1 MLGFNQSKILRFQ
14 SKRVGVKKTLIIA
27 QGDIAKIFL
36 DSILDK
42 YFSNDYYIVVSKD
55 MCFIPE
61 KIPSSFEFHTFDY
74 TSAFRISQIF
84 NEEIYNIFLVLDDE
98 REIIAAYDL
107 LRELNKKARIVTS
120 LALEK
125 HTQKMK
131 DDKNLIVLNERQI
144 IANKF
149 IERLPNV
156 PLIPRSFGLGQGEIM
171 EVGVPS
177 GSIFAYR
184 HIGSIQQKKWRIVG
198 VYRRGELLLSSHSV
212 VIQPNDSLLIVGD
225 PKMLN
230 DVYMQ
235 IKSDIGQFPAP
246 FGRDIFLYVDMSLSN
261 EHRIYND
268 VQNALFLNEKLKNN
282 KLFIHILKPSNFDL
296 LDKIKALESKS
307 VEVRVDY
314 TNANFREKIAKD
326 SQKRFGLVIVNQ
338 DIFASRR
345 NRRAL
350 FGLSIPV
357 MKTGWEHIDECK
369 KSFVV
374 LSENMANTENVAS
387 VVFDISKQL
396 NLEVDVYDYDTDGSY
411 HNEIMQSYE
420 ELSRIYERKLNTIQT
435 DSKNP
440 ISYIQDS
447 FTPYLC
453 FVPFE
458 RNIAKTKTFAFT
470 STDVH
475 KIASMNHKNPQI
487 FIPLPQKQGS

>member
-1 MLGFNQSKILRFQ
+1 
-14 SKRVGVKKTLIIA
+14 
-27 QGDIAKIFL
+27 
-36 DSILDK
+36 
-42 YFSNDYYIVVSKD
+42 
-55 MCFIPE
+55 
-61 KIPSSFEFHTFDY
+61 
-74 TSAFRISQIF
+74 
-84 NEEIYNIFLVLDDE
+84 
-98 REIIAAYDL
+98 
-107 LRELNKKARIVTS
+107 
-120 LALEK
+120 
-125 HTQKMK
+125 
-131 DDKNLIVLNERQI
+131 
-144 IANKF
+144 
-149 IERLPNV
+149 
-156 PLIPRSFGLGQGEIM
+156 
-171 EVGVPS
+171 
-177 GSIFAYR
+177 
-184 HIGSIQQKKWRIVG
+184 
-198 VYRRGELLLSSHSV
+198 
-212 VIQPNDSLLIVGD
+212 
-225 PKMLN
+225 
-230 DVYMQ
+230 MQ

-296 LDKIKALESKS
+296 LDKIKALESKN
-307 VEVRVDY
+307 VEVWVDY

-326 SQKRFGLVIVNQ
+326 SQKRFGLVIINQ
-338 DIFASRR
+338 DIFALRR

-350 FGLSIPV
+350 FELSIPV
-357 MKTGWEHIDECK
+357 LKTGWEHIDECK

-475 KIASMNHKNPQI
+475 KIASMNNKNPQI

>member
-1 MLGFNQSKILRFQ
+1 M
-14 SKRVGVKKTLIIA
+14 KKTLIIA

-74 TSAFRISQIF
+74 TSAFRISQIL
-84 NEEIYNIFLVLDDE
+84 NEEIYNIFLVLNDE
-98 REIIAAYDL
+98 GEIIATYDL

-120 LALEK
+120 LAFEK

-156 PLIPRSFGLGQGEIM
+156 PLIPHSFGLGQGEIM

-184 HIGSIQQKKWRIVG
+184 HIGSIQQRKWRIVG
-198 VYRRGELLLSSHSV
+198 IYRHGELLLSSHSV
-212 VIQPNDSLLIVGD
+212 VIQPNDSLLIAGD

-261 EHRIYND
+261 EHRIQND
-268 VQNALFLNEKLKNN
+268 VQNALVLNEKLKNN

-314 TNANFREKIAKD
+314 TNANFREKIAQD

-350 FGLSIPV
+350 FELSIPV
-357 MKTGWEHIDECK
+357 LKTGREHIDGCK

-374 LSENMANTENVAS
+374 LSEKMTNTENVAS

-396 NLEVDVYDYDTDGSY
+396 NLEVDVYDYDTDASY

-435 DSKNP
+435 DSQNP

-458 RNIAKTKTFAFT
+458 RNIAKSKTFAFT

-475 KIASMNHKNPQI
+475 KIASMSNKNPQI
-487 FIPLPQKQGS
+487 FIPLPQKQGSL

>member
-1 MLGFNQSKILRFQ
+1 MC
-14 SKRVGVKKTLIIA
+14 VKKTLIIA

-74 TSAFRISQIF
+74 TSAFRISQIL
-84 NEEIYNIFLVLDDE
+84 NEEIYNIFLVLNDE
-98 REIIAAYDL
+98 GEIIATYDL

-120 LALEK
+120 LAFEK

-156 PLIPRSFGLGQGEIM
+156 PLIPHSFGLGQGEIM

-184 HIGSIQQKKWRIVG
+184 HIGSIQQRKWRIVG
-198 VYRRGELLLSSHSV
+198 IYRHGELLLSSHSV
-212 VIQPNDSLLIVGD
+212 VIQPNDSLLIAGD

-261 EHRIYND
+261 EHRIQND
-268 VQNALFLNEKLKNN
+268 VQNALVLNEKLKNN

-314 TNANFREKIAKD
+314 TNANFREKIAQD

-350 FGLSIPV
+350 FELSIPV
-357 MKTGWEHIDECK
+357 LKTGREHIDGCK

-374 LSENMANTENVAS
+374 LSEKMTNTENVAS

-396 NLEVDVYDYDTDGSY
+396 NLEVDVYDYDTDASY

-435 DSKNP
+435 DSQNP

-458 RNIAKTKTFAFT
+458 RNIAKSKTFAFT

-475 KIASMNHKNPQI
+475 KIASMSNKNPQI
-487 FIPLPQKQGS
+487 FIPLPQKQGSL

>member
-1 MLGFNQSKILRFQ
+1 M
-14 SKRVGVKKTLIIA
+14 KKTLIIA

-98 REIIAAYDL
+98 EEIIATYDL
-107 LRELNKKARIVTS
+107 LRDLNKKARIVTS

>member
-1 MLGFNQSKILRFQ
+1 M
-14 SKRVGVKKTLIIA
+14 KKTLIIA

-98 REIIAAYDL
+98 EEIIATYDL

>member
-1 MLGFNQSKILRFQ
+1 M
-14 SKRVGVKKTLIIA
+14 KKTLVIA
-27 QGDIAKIFL
+27 QGDMAKIFL

-74 TSAFRISQIF
+74 TSSFRISQVY
-84 NEEIYNIFLVLDDE
+84 NEEIYNIFLILDDE
-98 REIIAAYDL
+98 SEILATYEI
-107 LRELNKKARIVTS
+107 LRELNKKTRIVTS

-125 HTQKMK
+125 HTQAMK
-131 DDKNLIVLNERQI
+131 DDKNLVVLNQRQI

-184 HIGSIQQKKWRIVG
+184 HIGSIQQRKWRIVG

-296 LDKIKALESKS
+296 LDKIRALESKS

-326 SQKRFGLVIVNQ
+326 SQKRFGLVIINQ

-350 FGLSIPV
+350 FELSIPV

-475 KIASMNHKNPQI
+475 KIASMNNKNPQI

>member
-1 MLGFNQSKILRFQ
+1 M
-14 SKRVGVKKTLIIA
+14 KKTLIIA

>member
-1 MLGFNQSKILRFQ
+1 M
-14 SKRVGVKKTLIIA
+14 KKTLIIA
-27 QGDIAKIFL
+27 QGSIAKTFL

-42 YFSNDYYIVVSKD
+42 YFSNDYYVVVAKD
-55 MCFIPE
+55 ICFIPD
-61 KIPSSFEFHTFDY
+61 KVPSSFEFHTFDY
-74 TSAFRISQIF
+74 TSAFRISQVL
-84 NEEIYNIFLVLDDE
+84 NEEIYNIFLILDNDE
-98 REIIAAYDL
+98 EIIATYEL
-107 LRELNKKARIVTS
+107 LRDMTKKIRIVTS
-120 LALEK
+120 LALDK
-125 HTQKMK
+125 QTQMMK
-131 DDKNLIVLNERQI
+131 NDKNLVLLNEEQI

-198 VYRRGELLLSSHSV
+198 VYRRGELRLSSHSV
-212 VIQPNDSLLIVGD
+212 VIQPNDSLIILGD
-225 PKMLN
+225 PKILN

-235 IKSDIGQFPAP
+235 IKSDIGQFPIP
-246 FGRDIFLYVDMSLSN
+246 FGRDIFLYVDMLLSN
-261 EHRIYND
+261 EHRILND
-268 VQNALFLNEKLKNN
+268 VQNALFLNDKLKNN
-282 KLFIHILKPSNFDL
+282 KLFIQILNPSNFEL
-296 LDKIKALESKS
+296 IDKIRTLESRR

-314 TNANFREKIAKD
+314 SHATFREKVRQD
-326 SQKRFGLVIVNQ
+326 SKKRLGLVIINQ

-345 NRRAL
+345 NRRTL
-350 FGLSIPV
+350 FELSIPV
-357 MKTGWEHIDECK
+357 LKTGWEHIDECQK
-369 KSFVV
+369 GFVV
-374 LSENMANTENVAS
+374 LSENMANTESVAS

-396 NLEVDVYDYDTDGSY
+396 NLQVDVYDYDTDGSY

-420 ELSRIYERKLNTIQT
+420 ELSRIYERKMNVIQT

-440 ISYIQDS
+440 ISYVQDS

-458 RNIAKTKTFAFT
+458 RDIARTRSFAFT

-475 KIASMNHKNPQI
+475 KITSMNNKNPQI
-487 FIPLPQKQGS
+487 FIPLPQKQGV